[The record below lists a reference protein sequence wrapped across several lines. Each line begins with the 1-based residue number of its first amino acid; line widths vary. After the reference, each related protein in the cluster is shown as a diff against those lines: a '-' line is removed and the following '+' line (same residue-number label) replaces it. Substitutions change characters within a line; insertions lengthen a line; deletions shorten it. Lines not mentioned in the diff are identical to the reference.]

1 MHHITRIL
9 YLALCVSGLV
19 SGAFLLLCCF
29 GVVDPALL
37 FQREETAVLP
47 TSAPAEVPQPE
58 EAGTANAITLRTDQI
73 DQAEALAVG
82 HDTVVLPMQ
91 NEDGS
96 LNYVSRLPLAVESGA
111 SWGDP
116 ARNQRLRALNERGE
130 LHTVAE
136 ISCLR
141 DQILIQN
148 DPALSLRR
156 VSGSP
161 WRDGAGY
168 GWLDPAERRV
178 EA

>member
-1 MHHITRIL
+1 
-9 YLALCVSGLV
+9 
-19 SGAFLLLCCF
+19 
-29 GVVDPALL
+29 
-37 FQREETAVLP
+37 
-47 TSAPAEVPQPE
+47 
-58 EAGTANAITLRTDQI
+58 
-73 DQAEALAVG
+73 
-82 HDTVVLPMQ
+82 MQ

-141 DQILIQN
+141 DQLLIQN

-156 VSGSP
+156 GTWIDLP
-161 WRDGAGY
+161 MRYMPYKKLND
-168 GWLDPAERRV
+168 LLIRMFIH
-178 EA
+178 